1 MTIWPE
7 YISFNSSSQPQPN
20 LLGYATAQRFF
31 AVAAN
36 DLTQVAAMTHPAP
49 LPLLPYC
56 PPSLVEQLLNGGKK
70 VLLYGETGIGKSTL
84 ACELSRLLSEKAL
97 TCSCISADPG
107 SPGFG
112 LPGTVSLGQWQE
124 SGWQVLAFEALC
136 TLDAGRF
143 RLPLL
148 STVNRLMQQ
157 APQGFLLID
166 APGVTRGIAGSELLT
181 GMVELLGI
189 DTVLVLNRQSK
200 HLPLINELLSLGVR
214 ILPVHAHP
222 QACRPGQ
229 KARAHTRTRQW
240 QSYLSDS
247 HELTINLPDLRL
259 VGSPPPLDVPDA
271 WTGRQCA
278 FIDAGR
284 TVSIGE
290 IIALQD
296 TKLQVRLPA
305 TAAITSTLL
314 VRDARS
320 GNNGLLGTAA
330 PFASGNLQ
338 FLPPPDAMPYPT
350 NDYSGGPRPAVKL
363 RSMYATMING
373 VLGDPLLHL
382 RLHQQQRSLLFD
394 LGDSGRLPT
403 RIAHQVSEVFISHAH
418 IDHIG
423 GFLWLL
429 RSRVGGFPSCRLFGP
444 PGLIGHIKGIIDGFL
459 WDRIGDT
466 GPRFEISEIHGDRLL
481 RAQLQAG
488 YPDCVELPDVP
499 IPEGLIV
506 DDLLF
511 SVRTVTLDHHT
522 PVQAYAFESKA
533 KFNIDNAALKTLNLA
548 AGPWLNELKRF
559 IGADDRKALIRLPDN
574 SCRKAEELAALL
586 LTVTLGEKLVYATD
600 LADSQA
606 NRTALAALAY
616 NADVFFCEASFL
628 EADIAQASRTG
639 HLTARA
645 CGEIATSADVKQ
657 LVPFHFSRRY
667 EKEPESVYLEIGAAC
682 SRVITPPKT

>member
-1 MTIWPE
+1 MTT
-7 YISFNSSSQPQPN
+7 S
-20 LLGYATAQRFF
+20 
-31 AVAAN
+31 
-36 DLTQVAAMTHPAP
+36 AP

-56 PPSLVEQLLNGGKK
+56 ASSLVEQLLDGGTK

-84 ACELSRLLSEKAL
+84 TRELSRLLSEKAL
-97 TCSCISADPG
+97 PCSCISADPG

-124 SGWQVLAFEALC
+124 PHWQVLAFEALC

-148 STVNRLMQQ
+148 SAVNRLMQQ
-157 APQGFLLID
+157 APQGLLLID

-200 HLPLINELLSLGVR
+200 PLPFMNELSSSGIR
-214 ILPVHAHP
+214 ILPIHAHP

-229 KARAHTRTRQW
+229 MARTHQRTRQW
-240 QSYLSDS
+240 RSHLSDS
-247 HELTINLPDLRL
+247 HEISISLSDLSL

-278 FIDAGR
+278 FIDADR
-284 TVSIGE
+284 TLSIGK

-296 TKLQVRLPA
+296 TILQVRLPKA
-305 TAAITSTLL
+305 AAITSTLL

-320 GNNGLLGTAA
+320 DNNGLLGTAV

-350 NDYSGGPRPAVKL
+350 TDYSGGPRPAAKL
-363 RSMYATMING
+363 RGLYATMING

-403 RIAHQVSEVFISHAH
+403 RIAHQVSDVFISHAH

-429 RSRVGGFPSCRLFGP
+429 RSRVGDFPSCRLFGP
-444 PGLIGHIKGIIDGFL
+444 PGLIGHIKGMIDGFL

-466 GPRFEISEIHGDRLL
+466 GPRFEIAEIQGDRLL
-481 RAQLQAG
+481 RARIQTG
-488 YPDCVELPDVP
+488 YRDCVALPE
-499 IPEGLIV
+499 IQITEGLIV
-506 DDLLF
+506 DDPLF

-533 KFNIDNAALKTLNLA
+533 KFNVDNTALKTLNLT
-548 AGPWLNELKRF
+548 AGPWLNQLKQL
-559 IGADDRKALIRLPDN
+559 IGSGDSKALIRLPDH
-574 SCRKAEELAALL
+574 SSRKAEELAALL
-586 LTVTLGEKLVYATD
+586 LTVTPGEKLVYATD
-600 LADSQA
+600 LADTQA
-606 NRTALAALAY
+606 NRTALAALAHK
-616 NADVFFCEASFL
+616 ADFLFCEASFL
-628 EADIAQASRTG
+628 EADIAQAHRTG

-645 CGEIATSADVKQ
+645 CGEIATSADVRQ

-667 EKEPESVYLEIGAAC
+667 EKEPESVYLEISAAC
-682 SRVITPPKT
+682 SRVILPPKK

>member
-1 MTIWPE
+1 MT
-7 YISFNSSSQPQPN
+7 N
-20 LLGYATAQRFF
+20 
-31 AVAAN
+31 
-36 DLTQVAAMTHPAP
+36 PAP

-56 PPSLVEQLLNGGKK
+56 PSSLAERLLAESKK

-84 ACELSRLLSEKAL
+84 TGELARLLSEKAL

-124 SGWQVLAFEALC
+124 SGWQILAFEALC

-148 STVNRLMQQ
+148 SAVKRLMQQ
-157 APQGFLLID
+157 APQGFTMID

-200 HLPLINELLSLGVR
+200 PLPLMSELLALGVR

-229 KARAHTRTRQW
+229 KSRAHARTRQW

-278 FIDAGR
+278 FIDADR
-284 TVSIGE
+284 TISIGE
-290 IIALQD
+290 TVALHD

-305 TAAITSTLL
+305 AAATTSTLL

-320 GNNGLLGTAA
+320 GSNGLLGTAE

-350 NDYSGGPRPAVKL
+350 ADYSGGPRPAVKL
-363 RSMYATMING
+363 RGLYATMING

-403 RIAHQVSEVFISHAH
+403 RIAHQVSDVFISHAH

-429 RSRVGGFPSCRLFGP
+429 RSRVGDFPSCRLFGP
-444 PGLIGHIKGIIDGFL
+444 PGLIGHIKGMIDGFL

-466 GPRFEISEIHGDRLL
+466 GPRFEIAEIHGGRLL
-481 RAQLQAG
+481 RTQLQAG

-499 IPEGLIV
+499 IPDGMLV
-506 DDLLF
+506 DAPLF
-511 SVRTVTLDHHT
+511 NVRTATLDHHT

-533 KFNIDNAALKTLNLA
+533 KFNIDNAALKTLALG
-548 AGPWLNELKRF
+548 AGPWLNELKRLV
-559 IGADDRKALIRLPDN
+559 GSGDSQAVIRLPDN
-574 SCRKAEELAALL
+574 SSRKAEELAALL
-586 LTVTLGEKLVYATD
+586 LTVTPGEKLVYATD
-600 LADSQA
+600 LADTQS
-606 NRTALAALAY
+606 NRTALVALAY
-616 NADVFFCEASFL
+616 KADVFFCEAPFL

-682 SRVITPPKT
+682 SRVVMPSKT